1 MGQTLSEIKS
11 DPEQVPHFALA
22 VSDFLLE
29 FLGGSISSGD
39 WCVVTSPRRRHL
51 ERNFAHLVGSGIAS
65 RLGIPFY
72 PDTAKCSSRQRVNA
86 VFELG
91 NNPLQSNVIVFDD
104 IVTTGSTLSAMSNLL
119 RPLGKNTLFV
129 VGINNN
135 R

>member
-11 DPEQVPHFALA
+11 DPEQVPHFAQA

-29 FLGGSISSGD
+29 IFGSSLSSGD

-51 ERNFAHLVGSGIAS
+51 ERNFAHMVSSDIAM

-72 PDTAKCSSRQRVNA
+72 PDTAKCSSRQRVTA